1 MFDHVH
7 ALTFQLV
14 EEGLVDGLR
23 VDHIDGLY
31 DPKAYCLAL
40 RAKCPRP
47 VYLVVEKILAPHEQL
62 RADWDVEGTT
72 GYEFAGAVTR
82 LLTDPAGERRLTET
96 YEGFTGR
103 TNDLEEVERTA
114 KLGII
119 DFEMAAEL
127 DALTARLRDI
137 AASDP
142 LTFDFTRNAL
152 RNALRA
158 VVASLSV
165 YRTYVSDGDVSA
177 IDRRTV
183 GLAVAKAREA
193 TPALDPSVFAFIES
207 VLTDGSGAA
216 LEAAMRIQQYTG
228 PVMAKGLED
237 TALYR
242 FNRLIALSDVGEK
255 PDRYTQSV
263 ASFHDFMKSRVVHQ
277 KHGMLT
283 NSSHDTKRG
292 EDTRARIAA
301 ISGHAEAWDSCVA
314 EWSAQLSRQ
323 GAPEVEPN
331 DLYYFFQLLTG
342 AWPASFAMSHPLAD
356 KPLEVFRERLVQAM
370 LKSVREARL
379 RTNWTVPRTDYEARA
394 TAMVETALSLKPD
407 NAFLEGFRRFEETI
421 AWNGAQNGL
430 IEAVLKLTVPGVPD
444 IYQGAELWEQSMVD
458 PDNRRRVDYAERTT
472 LLQGLVQRDLPD
484 LQHDFRS
491 GGIKLAVIS
500 ELLAHRARYPRL
512 YAEGTYE
519 PLEASGPDA
528 DRIVAFERKFGSER
542 LFVAVAVGPWRTGLT
557 ATLGE
562 SLVGVAWRDVL
573 RKGEIA
579 GSEGL
584 ADMLGDGLP
593 FVVLAVPG

>member
-1 MFDHVH
+1 MPAQASVAADDINYRRFFIVSDLAAIRIERDEVFDHVH

-142 LTFDFTRNAL
+142 LTFDFTRNAM
-152 RNALRA
+152 RNALRV

-283 NSSHDTKRG
+283 SSSHDTKRG

-301 ISGHAEAWDSCVA
+301 ISGHAEAWDFLRSRVERAALPSRCARGRA
-314 EWSAQLSRQ
+314 ERSLLLLPAAHRRLARFFRDEPPLGGRSR
-323 GAPEVEPN
+323 
-331 DLYYFFQLLTG
+331 LR
-342 AWPASFAMSHPLAD
+342 SFA
-356 KPLEVFRERLVQAM
+356 
-370 LKSVREARL
+370 
-379 RTNWTVPRTDYEARA
+379 
-394 TAMVETALSLKPD
+394 
-407 NAFLEGFRRFEETI
+407 
-421 AWNGAQNGL
+421 
-430 IEAVLKLTVPGVPD
+430 
-444 IYQGAELWEQSMVD
+444 
-458 PDNRRRVDYAERTT
+458 
-472 LLQGLVQRDLPD
+472 
-484 LQHDFRS
+484 S
-491 GGIKLAVIS
+491 GS
-500 ELLAHRARYPRL
+500 SRPC
-512 YAEGTYE
+512 
-519 PLEASGPDA
+519 
-528 DRIVAFERKFGSER
+528 
-542 LFVAVAVGPWRTGLT
+542 
-557 ATLGE
+557 
-562 SLVGVAWRDVL
+562 
-573 RKGEIA
+573 
-579 GSEGL
+579 
-584 ADMLGDGLP
+584 
-593 FVVLAVPG
+593 